1 MQDNEGFYYPQVDEE
16 KCIHCKLCEKVCMYA
31 MKQTYVTPLEKVY
44 AYING
49 DKHVLRK
56 SSSGGAF
63 AALTSQFIDDSGV
76 VFGAAFD
83 SNWNVRHISIYE
95 KEKLNLLQG
104 SKYVQSHVGDTYKQT
119 EGYLKAGRKVL
130 YSGTPCQIK
139 GLKCYLGKDYDNL
152 LTVDFVCHGVPSP
165 GIWRLYLD
173 ELVKSSN
180 NIKRINQIKDI
191 IFRDKTVSWEKF
203 RFVIKVNLGKND
215 DFDLWAGIFNKNPFM
230 KGFLCNV
237 YLRPSCYSCPVKNG
251 RSGSDIQMADFW
263 GIKEVCKTLYHK
275 DGVSMLIAQSEKG
288 DALCRSL
295 KGYLLPQI
303 NDITLLNQS
312 YSKSSVPHSKR
323 SQFFNRIEYEPF
335 IPLINEITRD
345 TLRDKLYCWA
355 RVILKS
361 LGINYRLNKIVC
373 KWRKK
378 LQS

>member
-63 AALTSQFIDDSGV
+63 AVLTSQFIDDSGV

-104 SKYVQSHVGDTYKQT
+104 SKYVQSQVGDTYKLT
-119 EGYLKAGRKVL
+119 EECLKAGRKVL

-139 GLKCYLGKDYDNL
+139 GLKCYLGKDYENL

-191 IFRDKTVSWEKF
+191 TFRDKTVSWEKY
-203 RFVIKVNLGKND
+203 RFVIKVNLGNND
-215 DFDLWAGIFNKNPFM
+215 DFDLWSGIFNKNPFM

-251 RSGSDIQMADFW
+251 RSSSDIQMADFW
-263 GIKEVCKTLYHK
+263 GIKEVCKTLYNK

-312 YSKSSVPHSKR
+312 YGKSSVPHSKR

-335 IPLINEITRD
+335 IPLINEITRY

-361 LGINYRLNKIVC
+361 LGVNYRLNKIVR

>member
-1 MQDNEGFYYPQVDEE
+1 
-16 KCIHCKLCEKVCMYA
+16 MYA
-31 MKQTYVTPLEKVY
+31 MKQTYVTPLEKIY

-63 AALTSQFIDDSGV
+63 AAIASQILDDGGV

-83 SNWNVRHISIYE
+83 SNWNVRHISIDD

-104 SKYVQSHVGDTYKQT
+104 SKYVQSQVGDTYKLT
-119 EGYLKAGRKVL
+119 EECLKAGRKVL

-139 GLKCYLGKDYDNL
+139 GLKCYLGKDYENL

-191 IFRDKTVSWEKF
+191 TFRDKTVSWEKY
-203 RFVIKVNLGKND
+203 RFVIKVNLGNND
-215 DFDLWAGIFNKNPFM
+215 DIDLWSGIFNKNPFM

-251 RSGSDIQMADFW
+251 RSSSDIQMADFW
-263 GIKEVCKTLYHK
+263 GIKEVCKTLYNK

-312 YSKSSVPHSKR
+312 YGKSSVPHSKR

-335 IPLINEITRD
+335 IPLINEITRY

-361 LGINYRLNKIVC
+361 LGVNYRLNKIVR